1 MGKIGENIRN
11 FRKFRG
17 IKQQDLADMLDRTKS
32 VISNWER
39 GANFPDVETC
49 EKLCKILRVT
59 PNELFGWEENK
70 EYLNYQKR
78 LLEYQYRIDKLR
90 KEKETIDQEIQALEA
105 QKFKECPPDDFVG
118 D

>member
-49 EKLCKILRVT
+49 EKLCKILQVT

-70 EYLNYQKR
+70 EYLNYQR
-78 LLEYQYRIDKLR
+78 RVYEYQLRIERLQKQ
-90 KEKETIDQEIQALEA
+90 KQAIEFEIHNLEE
-105 QKFKECPPDDFVG
+105 QKFKEYPPEDFAE

>member
-1 MGKIGENIRN
+1 MSKVNENIRN

-17 IKQQDLADMLDRTKS
+17 LSQEAIAKQVNRSTN
-32 VISNWER
+32 VISNWEN
-39 GANFPDVETC
+39 GVHSPDLDAC
-49 EKLCKILRVT
+49 EEICKILRVT